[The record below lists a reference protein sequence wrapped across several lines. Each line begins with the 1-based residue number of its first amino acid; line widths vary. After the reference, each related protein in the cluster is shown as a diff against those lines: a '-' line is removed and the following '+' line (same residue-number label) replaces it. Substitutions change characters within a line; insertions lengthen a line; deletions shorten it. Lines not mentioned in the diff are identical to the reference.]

1 MNSSRWIA
9 TLLISS
15 FLIVAS
21 APRSWAEDASQAS
34 GAGSA
39 GATAAAVVSDVFYVP
54 GKAIV
59 CGVSSVLWLGTMALT
74 FGTLYDEAADFVK
87 GGCGGRWVLT
97 GEDIKPTK
105 SY

>member
-1 MNSSRWIA
+1 MTWSRFVA
-9 TLLISS
+9 ALLTVLLIGIGALESR
-15 FLIVAS
+15 AS
-21 APRSWAEDASQAS
+21 DPSPTDKP
-34 GAGSA
+34 AGA

-59 CGVSSVLWLGTMALT
+59 CSVSGVLWVATMGLT
-74 FGTLYDEAADFVK
+74 FGTLYNEATDFVK
-87 GGCGGRWVLT
+87 GGCGGRWLLT

>member
-21 APRSWAEDASQAS
+21 PPRSWAEDAAQAK

-59 CGVSSVLWLGTMALT
+59 CGASSVLWLGTTALT
-74 FGTLYDEAADFVK
+74 LGALYHEAADFVN

-97 GEDIKPTK
+97 GE
-105 SY
+105 

>member
-1 MNSSRWIA
+1 MTWSRFVA
-9 TLLISS
+9 ALLTALLIGVSGLES
-15 FLIVAS
+15 RAS
-21 APRSWAEDASQAS
+21 DPSPADQP
-34 GAGSA
+34 AGA

-54 GKAIV
+54 GKAVV
-59 CGVSSVLWLGTMALT
+59 CGVSGVLWVATMALT
-74 FGTLYDEAADFVK
+74 FGALYDEAADFVK